1 VKEIGEFEWVSD
13 IFQQPMDA
21 AWTVDVIKYITHHS
35 KPLSIFREIVGAAST
50 WEGRKVPTK
59 ICQKKSLQNYYCETR
74 FASKVLMLQGYL
86 PLRCAIEALV
96 AHPAH
101 TAWFMHG

>member
-1 VKEIGEFEWVSD
+1 
-13 IFQQPMDA
+13 MDG
-21 AWTVDVIKYITHHS
+21 AWTVIKYITNHS
-35 KPLSIFREIVGAAST
+35 KPLSIFREIVAAAST

-59 ICQKKSLQNYYCETR
+59 KELTKYCETR

-101 TAWFMHG
+101 TAWVKSHKSATKDTFSEIDKENHSM